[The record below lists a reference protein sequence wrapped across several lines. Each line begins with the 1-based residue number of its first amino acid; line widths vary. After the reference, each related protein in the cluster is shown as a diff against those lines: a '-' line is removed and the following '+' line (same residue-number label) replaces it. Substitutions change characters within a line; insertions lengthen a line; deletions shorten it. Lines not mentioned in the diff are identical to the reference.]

1 MKKTFLFVAITFC
14 IGFSAL
20 ITSCGS
26 DPALDCSTINS
37 TYNTNMK
44 AIIDAKCATC
54 HKAGGSAESLGIYS
68 TYAEM
73 KPNFEKAWEEIDK
86 GRMPQKGSPQLTDAE
101 KEAFECWK
109 NGGFKE

>member
-1 MKKTFLFVAITFC
+1 MKKTFLFVATTFS
-14 IGFSAL
+14 IGLAAI
-20 ITSCGS
+20 ITSCNP
-26 DPALDCSTINS
+26 DPKLDCSTYNS

-44 AIIDAKCATC
+44 AIIDAKCVTC

-68 TYAEM
+68 TYAQM
-73 KPNFEKAWEEIDK
+73 KPNFSKAWTEVDA
-86 GRMPQKGSPQLTDAE
+86 GRMPQSGSPKLTDKE